1 MGLLNQLAARIVI
14 LLLLSIIS
22 SPCFPQSEEANTY
35 ERSSI
40 HVMMIKHL
48 NQRFDDIIEQ
58 VFLQTPFPERFN
70 DHNLGVKVVT
80 FAEHKDDQSA
90 NIQSFADQVN
100 LGQKMVAK

>member
-70 DHNLGVKVVT
+70 DHNLGVK
-80 FAEHKDDQSA
+80 
-90 NIQSFADQVN
+90 
-100 LGQKMVAK
+100 